1 MGNDFLNSF
10 IFKYLNLFN
19 GFAACVVVW
28 TQKRQV
34 ELMFET
40 MEQLKSSDQLQR
52 VASPYRRR
60 AATFSDGDLNR
71 FTRNLTPHTL
81 SHVRRRESENVSPNL
96 CPHLRP

>member
-1 MGNDFLNSF
+1 MTVVVNRISIDSDVWAALSV

-19 GFAACVVVW
+19 SFAACVVVW

-40 MEQLKSSDQLQR
+40 MEQLKSSDRLQR

-71 FTRNLTPHTL
+71 FTDNLTPRHIIT
-81 SHVRRRESENVSPNL
+81 RTTP
-96 CPHLRP
+96 